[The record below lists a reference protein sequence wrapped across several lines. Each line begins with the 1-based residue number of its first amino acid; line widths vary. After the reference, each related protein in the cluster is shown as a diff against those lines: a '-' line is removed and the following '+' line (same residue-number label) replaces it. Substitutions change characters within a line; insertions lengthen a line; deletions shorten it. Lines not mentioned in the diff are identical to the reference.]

1 MQRRLQQRGVALGVR
16 VEAPVLDEDGQD
28 GGADVAVEGEA
39 DVRLALGLE
48 EGETFVFYGKWRVE
62 GF

>member
-1 MQRRLQQRGVALGVR
+1 MALGVR

-39 DVRLALGLE
+39 DVRFALGLGKE
-48 EGETFVFYGKWRVE
+48 KTFVLLYGKWRVG